1 MGYNARNDEIRDNVT
16 RMRREVMSYSFIGDN
31 MPILKTPRQVVV
43 FVSLI
48 LALVAWLS
56 VFAGVPYIGGHPS
69 ILLTLAYIV
78 LALGCVL

>member
-1 MGYNARNDEIRDNVT
+1 
-16 RMRREVMSYSFIGDN
+16 
-31 MPILKTPRQVVV
+31 MPILKTPRQVVF